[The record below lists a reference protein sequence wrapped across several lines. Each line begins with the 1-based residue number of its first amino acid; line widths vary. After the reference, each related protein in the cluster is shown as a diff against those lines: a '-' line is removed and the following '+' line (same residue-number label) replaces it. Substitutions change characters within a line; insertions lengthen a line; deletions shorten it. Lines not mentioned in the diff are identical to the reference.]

1 MYPHSFYFISQL
13 SEKVNKTKHIWSTEN
28 IKGDNLS
35 YSGQLLDIL
44 SKVKYKMV
52 LLLYTKKGI
61 IKPFCSF

>member
-44 SKVKYKMV
+44 SKVKY
-52 LLLYTKKGI
+52 
-61 IKPFCSF
+61 